1 MKKRY
6 TFFIEDPMVMELLE
20 HLDRKKGK
28 VITEI
33 INEHLRQNNGF
44 ISKDV
49 CIKASYHYDKWDE
62 QFSSSYFEEEKPTL
76 GIRVTEKTKA
86 PKKEKKEPKS
96 DVDMDL
102 VMSGLSAFMG

>member
-6 TFFIEDPMVMELLE
+6 TFSIEDPMVMEFLE
-20 HLDRKKGK
+20 HLDRRKGK

-33 INEHLRQNNGF
+33 INEHLRLNNGF

-62 QFSSSYFEEEKPTL
+62 VFSSSYFEEEKPL
-76 GIRVTEKTKA
+76 PKVRV
-86 PKKEKKEPKS
+86 PEKKRPSEKREAEHKP
-96 DVDMDL
+96 DVDMEL